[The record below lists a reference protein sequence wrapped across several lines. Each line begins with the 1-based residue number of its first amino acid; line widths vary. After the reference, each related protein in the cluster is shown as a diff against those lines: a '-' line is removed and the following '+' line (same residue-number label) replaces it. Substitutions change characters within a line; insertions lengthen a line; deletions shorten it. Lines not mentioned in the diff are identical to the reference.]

1 MKIEKTLSKMYPG
14 TSKLVIELVVEYA
27 LRCAHAE
34 ISAES
39 LEDIKDRCN
48 VTIKPDRLVS
58 NIGESELDYELRGR
72 LNDRLSYDCAATGM
86 LCYAQKTGGI
96 PAEYDIDDIW
106 LSALTAAKDLL
117 TAPV

>member
-1 MKIEKTLSKMYPG
+1 MMIEKTLSKMYPG
-14 TSKLVIELVVEYA
+14 ISKLVIELVVDYA
-27 LRCAHAE
+27 LRCARAE

-58 NIGESELDYELRGR
+58 NIGESELDYEIRCCN
-72 LNDRLSYDCAATGM
+72 NDRLSNDCAAAGM

-96 PAEYDIDDIW
+96 PTEFSVDDIW
-106 LSALTAAKDLL
+106 LNALTAARDLL
-117 TAPV
+117 TASV